1 MNRIS
6 FAHPAVRAAFCV
18 FIIVLPILT
27 AWNLAV
33 APVHP
38 KLEIKIGPK
47 LSGVTRPLPLNWTL
61 SSLVDGSLQKAI
73 TERVTQALPIRPLL
87 VRFNNELKFEL
98 FGELTL
104 PGVIQ
109 AANGQLIE
117 QLYFDEYC
125 SRTEG
130 LAETRASGV
139 IPKLKDIQDY
149 YRSRGAVFIYLIT
162 PSKVAHMPEYFVKG
176 RSCPS
181 TIAARTQFIPQ
192 YAAKLKQA
200 GIDVLDLAT
209 FIHGL
214 KGAYEIDLFPQG
226 GSHWNDI
233 GGARAATM
241 IAEEINRQAGKVLA
255 PPFSFTYTISGVTSG
270 VDRELADLL
279 NTLFPPMAY
288 LTPKVKFQRS
298 VSCATYP
305 SRTLDAAFVGSSFSH
320 LPAEILIR
328 DNCLNALNTYFYLK
342 TGRFGGE
349 PYRRLQTDLPNEDLT
364 RLRDA
369 KIMILEE
376 NESFAGTAG
385 YIDTLRQIVSTAR

>member
-6 FAHPAVRAAFCV
+6 FAHPAVRAAFCLLIV
-18 FIIVLPILT
+18 VLPVLT

-33 APVHP
+33 APSDP
-38 KLEIKIGPK
+38 RLEIKIGPK
-47 LSGVTRPLPLNWTL
+47 LTGVTRPLPLDWTL
-61 SSLVDGSLQKAI
+61 SSLLDGSLQKAI

-98 FGELTL
+98 FGDLSL

-109 AANGQLIE
+109 AAGGQLIE
-117 QLYFDEYC
+117 QFYFDDYC
-125 SRTEG
+125 SRTES
-130 LAETRASGV
+130 LAEIRAEQI

-149 YRSRGAVFIYLIT
+149 YRSRGGVFIYLIT
-162 PSKVAHMPEYFVKG
+162 PSKVAHMPEHFVQG
-176 RSCPS
+176 RACPS
-181 TIAARTQFIPQ
+181 TIAARTHFIPQ

-214 KGAYEIDLFPQG
+214 RGTYELELFPPG
-226 GSHWNDI
+226 GSHWNEI
-233 GGARAATM
+233 GGARTAM
-241 IAEEINRQAGKVLA
+241 VIAEEINRQAGQILA
-255 PPFSFTYTISGVTSG
+255 PPFTFTYTLTGATAG

-279 NTLFPPMAY
+279 NTLFPRMAY
-288 LTPKVKFQRS
+288 LTPKVKFEPS
-298 VSCATYP
+298 ASCATYP
-305 SRTLDAAFVGSSFSH
+305 SRTLDAAFVGDSFSH

-328 DNCLNALNTYFYLK
+328 DNCLAALNTYFYLR

-349 PYRRLQTDLPNEDLT
+349 PYRKLQADLSEGDLT

-376 NESFAGTAG
+376 NEAFVATAR
-385 YIDTLRQIVSTAR
+385 YVEALRRVVSTAQ